1 VLEVFLLV
9 PAAVA
14 AGAALLGANGAVE
27 APVAVRAAVAAVILA
42 GASVLFDIPARA
54 QRAEV
59 GTVYL
64 EAFVAQT
71 ADVPESD
78 EALTDLRRW
87 FVRINAALLMGAL
100 QVDPLLLV
108 PSPGS
113 EFGPMPVTG
122 PGDQRRGSDRR
133 PRAMHELDE
142 SCAGRED
149 VKSAPEA

>member
-1 VLEVFLLV
+1 VSKVRGPVHLSTLIATRAASDLEQCRRAATFWWVVEVVLLV

-14 AGAALLGANGAVE
+14 AAAALLGATGAVE
-27 APVAVRAAVAAVILA
+27 AHVAERAAVAAVILA
-42 GASVLFDIPARA
+42 GAYVVIDIPARA
-54 QRAEV
+54 QRAQV
-59 GTVYL
+59 GIVYL

-108 PSPGS
+108 PSPAEPAGS
-113 EFGPMPVTG
+113 T
-122 PGDQRRGSDRR
+122 
-133 PRAMHELDE
+133 
-142 SCAGRED
+142 
-149 VKSAPEA
+149 